1 MVSKL
6 PSMVVSALA
15 TWDGKALTKGQKQ
28 ISGFEKGVK
37 GLGKTLGLTFSA
49 AAIINF
55 GKASVKAYAENE
67 RSAKR
72 LAGVVKNLGQ
82 AFETPFIE
90 QNLDQ
95 ISAKFGYQGEVLREA
110 YQKLIT
116 STGSAA
122 KANELLT
129 LSLDVAAG
137 SSVDLVTVNED
148 LANAYLGNTRGLAK
162 YGLGL
167 SKAQL
172 KTLKFEDA
180 VALLTKN
187 FKGAAGDELNTY
199 EGKMRVLGEAAGN
212 AQEIIGKGLVDSLS
226 ILAGESGSIQPVTD
240 AMTALATETS
250 NVIVGLADIASGLSN
265 LGGLADTKLP
275 SGSTLGEALSF
286 NLNMIP
292 LIGPVLETAR
302 LRGQKI
308 NTPGMGGYPSSA
320 LGPGY
325 VDPNIAK
332 RDAVEKERLKR
343 EKERAAL
350 AAKAAKAEK
359 AKVALSKAA
368 AVFDTTRIG
377 LAAALKATYDKETK
391 LRLEALMLIEEDRG
405 DEALK
410 KIDELAKFQ
419 KNADLQRLAGVET
432 ISNATLQ
439 SLNTQLLTELK
450 VINESKMAEGD
461 KDLAREEAFK
471 KYNAAITAAG
481 KLAATESYNERV
493 QIQLTEIARIAAL
506 TNTYN
511 ANKALDLLKETEEI
525 SMIDRIAEAQSKA
538 DKARMD
544 SLKNYLELL
553 SRGGSAAFNELGPV
567 GGLGAGAVAGVTPGY
582 EPDLTVPSYP
592 PLAPD
597 PQYGWNPTMGPRGGD
612 QINVTVNAGVGDPEA
627 IARVIEDTL
636 NQSSYRGTSTNRGT
650 GVYAV

>member
-1 MVSKL
+1 MAMKL

-28 ISGFEKGVK
+28 ISGFEKGIK
-37 GLGKTLGLTFSA
+37 GLGKTLGVTFGA
-49 AAIINF
+49 AAVVNF
-55 GKASVKAYAENE
+55 GKASVKAFAENE
-67 RSAKR
+67 KSAAR
-72 LAGVVKNLGQ
+72 LANVVKNLGQ
-82 AFETPFIE
+82 AFELPGIE
-90 QNLDQ
+90 RNLDD
-95 ISAKFGYQGEVLREA
+95 ISAKFGYEGEILREA
-110 YQKLIT
+110 FQKLIT
-116 STGSAA
+116 TTGSAT
-122 KANELLT
+122 KAQELLN
-129 LSLDVAAG
+129 LSLDIAAG
-137 SSVDLVTVNED
+137 SGEDLLTVNQD
-148 LANAYLGNTRGLAK
+148 LAAIYSGNTKGLKK
-162 YGLGL
+162 YNLGL
-167 SKAQL
+167 TQAEL
-172 KTLKFEDA
+172 KTINFEDA
-180 VALLTKN
+180 VKLLGKT
-187 FKGAAGDELNTY
+187 FKGSAGQELTTFS
-199 EGKMRVLGEAAGN
+199 GKMRVLGEAAGN
-212 AQEIIGKGLVDSLS
+212 AQEIIGTGLVDAFALLS
-226 ILAGESGSIQPVTD
+226 GEADTVDPLVDALTD
-240 AMTALATETS
+240 MATAISDAT
-250 NVIVGLADIASGLSN
+250 VGLGSLIGKLKDLPGGSL
-265 LGGLADTKLP
+265 LGKF
-275 SGSTLGEALSF
+275 EIE
-286 NLNMIP
+286 MIP
-292 LIGPVLETAR
+292 LIGAYLAILIDEGKKVKALKGPTQGYLGSMPVGIYETPAEAAKRRKIQEEEAKRQKQIAADKAKQAKLEK
-302 LRGQKI
+302 QKI
-308 NTPGMGGYPSSA
+308 A
-320 LGPGY
+320 LT
-325 VDPNIAK
+325 
-332 RDAVEKERLKR
+332 
-343 EKERAAL
+343 
-350 AAKAAKAEK
+350 
-359 AKVALSKAA
+359 KAA
-368 AVFDTTRIG
+368 AAFDTTRIG
-377 LAAALKATYDKETK
+377 LAAALKATYDKDTK

-419 KNADLQRLAGVET
+419 KNADMQRLAGVTE

-481 KLAATESYNERV
+481 KLMQTEAYNERV

-636 NQSSYRGTSTNRGT
+636 NQSTYRGTSTGRGT
-650 GVYAV
+650 GNYIL

>member
-1 MVSKL
+1 MAMKL

-15 TWDGKALTKGQKQ
+15 TWDGKALAKGEKQ
-28 ISGFEKGVK
+28 IGGFSKKLKGF
-37 GLGKTLGLTFSA
+37 GAALGLAFSA
-49 AAIINF
+49 KALINF
-55 GKASVKAYAENE
+55 GKNATKAFVESE
-67 RSAKR
+67 KSAKR
-72 LAGVVKNLGQ
+72 LEGIIKNVGLSLS
-82 AFETPFIE
+82 TPLIE
-90 QNLDQ
+90 SNLES
-95 ISAKFGYQGEVLREA
+95 ISAKYGYQGEVLNEA
-110 YQKLIT
+110 YQKLLT
-116 STGSAA
+116 STGSLE
-122 KANELLT
+122 KSQELLN
-129 LSLDVAAG
+129 LSLNISAG
-137 SSVDLVTVNED
+137 TGADLVSVNQD
-148 LANAYLGNTRGLAK
+148 LASLYVGNTKVLKK
-162 YGLGL
+162 YNLGL
-167 SKAQL
+167 SNAQL
-172 KTLKFEDA
+172 KTLKYEDA
-180 VALLTKN
+180 VALLNKQ
-187 FKGAAGDELNTY
+187 FAGAAQSELTTY
-199 EGKMRVLGEAAGN
+199 SGKMRVLGEAAGN
-212 AQEIIGKGLVDSLS
+212 AEEIIGKGLIDSLMILTGDTDIDGLARSMGDFAEEAASAATS
-226 ILAGESGSIQPVTD
+226 IATLIKDLRSNTFIKA
-240 AMTALATETS
+240 ANMTASDVLTGRNYGE
-250 NVIVGLADIASGLSN
+250 IFGL
-265 LGGLADTKLP
+265 TPYK
-275 SGSTLGEALSF
+275 GSTLNPDKPNVGRARRFFAGGQDS
-286 NLNMIP
+286 I
-292 LIGPVLETAR
+292 LE
-302 LRGQKI
+302 
-308 NTPGMGGYPSSA
+308 
-320 LGPGY
+320 
-325 VDPNIAK
+325 AK
-332 RDAVEKERLKR
+332 RNKENAAAAAAALKLEKERL
-343 EKERAAL
+343 AL
-350 AAKAAKAEK
+350 ANKQAKAEK
-359 AKVALSKAA
+359 NKIALTKAA

-377 LAAALKATYDKETK
+377 LAAALKATYDKDTK

-419 KNADLQRLAGVET
+419 KNADLERLAGVET

-481 KLAATESYNERV
+481 KLMATEAYNERV

-636 NQSSYRGTSTNRGT
+636 NQSTYRGTSTGRGT
-650 GVYAV
+650 GNYIL

>member
-6 PSMVVSALA
+6 PSMVVSAV
-15 TWDGKALTKGQKQ
+15 TTFDGKALTKGQKQ

-37 GLGKTLGLTFSA
+37 GLGKALGLTFGA

-55 GKASVKAYAENE
+55 GKASVKAFTENE
-67 RSAKR
+67 KSAKR

-90 QNLDQ
+90 QNLDK
-95 ISAKFGYQGEVLREA
+95 ISAQYGYQGEVLREA

-137 SSVDLVTVNED
+137 AGVDLVTVNED

-172 KTLKFEDA
+172 KTLKFDDA
-180 VALLTKN
+180 VVALTKN

-250 NVIVGLADIASGLSN
+250 NVIVGLADIASGLAN
-265 LGGLADTKLP
+265 LGGISDIKLP
-275 SGSTLGEALSF
+275 SGATVGDLFKPTLDW
-286 NLNMIP
+286 IP
-292 LIGPVLETAR
+292 LIGPW
-302 LRGQKI
+302 LRVAAERGAKI

-325 VDPNIAK
+325 IDPNVAK
-332 RDAVEKERLKR
+332 RDAIEKERLKR
-343 EKERAAL
+343 EKERLAL
-350 AAKAAKAEK
+350 LNKQANAEK
-359 AKVALSKAA
+359 AKIALSKAA
-368 AVFDTTRIG
+368 ATFDTTRIG
-377 LAAALKATYDKETK
+377 LAAALKATYDKDTK
-391 LRLEALMLIEEDRG
+391 LRLEALMQIEEDRG

-419 KNADLQRLAGVET
+419 KNADMQRLAGVET
-432 ISNATLQ
+432 ISSATLE
-439 SLNTQLLTELK
+439 SLNKQLLTELK
-450 VINESKMAEGD
+450 VINDSKMAEGD

-481 KLAATESYNERV
+481 VLMEKESYAERV

-525 SMIDRIAEAQSKA
+525 SMIDRIAAAQATA
-538 DKARMD
+538 DKTRMD
-544 SLKNYLELL
+544 ALKNYLELL
-553 SRGGSAAFNELGPV
+553 SKGGSAAYNELGPS
-567 GGLGAGAVAGVTPGY
+567 GGLAAGVIAGVTPGY

-592 PLAPD
+592 SLAPD

-636 NQSSYRGTSTNRGT
+636 NQSGYRGTSTNRGS